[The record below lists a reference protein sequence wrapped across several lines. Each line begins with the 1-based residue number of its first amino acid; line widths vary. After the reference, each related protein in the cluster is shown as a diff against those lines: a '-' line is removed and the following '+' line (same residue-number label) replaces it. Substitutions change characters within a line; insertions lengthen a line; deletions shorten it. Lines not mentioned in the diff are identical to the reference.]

1 MQYVV
6 LCSVRIQTI
15 YLYLLEQT
23 LQYDVFLCIGSGV
36 WLQQQNTYIQVEERQ
51 DISLTD
57 SRAVVCVTSK
67 GVVNS
72 GNWYFLGEVATGEG
86 MIVSDMIERDYN
98 RGFVKLIIPTSTPN
112 SRLGYYYCSIKIYTD
127 QSNVQT
133 VRHTIR
139 ISSTSTSTTTTTT
152 ASHTTSQKTTITTT
166 TKSPITTT
174 PLNTQTTLVPSTIT
188 TTTINYIPS
197 IQIQLSYTPDYDTVF
212 IGVDDV
218 IVTCVAMSEN
228 SLQLDVSLFDVN
240 NGILLKKETDYDGRV
255 EINERIELVKGN
267 LTYKCIAV
275 TEIGSV
281 EAFISVQVE
290 SELLEYNSLSLLKP
304 IMFGI
309 SQSILSFLG
318 NDLIPNHS

>member
-6 LCSVRIQTI
+6 SIVYTNNLFVFTRTDLTTCF
-15 YLYLLEQT
+15 
-23 LQYDVFLCIGSGV
+23 VFLCIGSGV

-51 DISLTD
+51 DIQLTED
-57 SRAVVCVTSK
+57 RVVTCVSSR

-72 GNWYFLGEVATGEG
+72 ANWYFLGEVATGEG
-86 MIVSDMIERDYN
+86 MIISDMIEIDYT
-98 RGFVKLIIPTSTPN
+98 RGFLKLIIPTSTPN

-127 QSNVQT
+127 LSNVQT

-139 ISSTSTSTTTTTT
+139 IYSTQTSTTTT
-152 ASHTTSQKTTITTT
+152 ASHTTTQKTTITTT
-166 TKSPITTT
+166 TKSPIITT
-174 PLNTQTTLVPSTIT
+174 PLNTQTTIAPSTTT
-188 TTTINYIPS
+188 TTTINSIPS
-197 IQIQLSYTPDYDTVF
+197 IQIQLSYTPDYGTVF

-240 NGILLKKETDYDGRV
+240 NGILLKKETDNDGRV
-255 EINERIELVKGN
+255 EIDERIELVRGS
-267 LTYKCIAV
+267 LTYKCTAV

-290 SELLEYNSLSLLKP
+290 SELLEYISLSLLIP
-304 IMFGI
+304 IMFG
-309 SQSILSFLG
+309 
-318 NDLIPNHS
+318 H